1 MDYSRTEI
9 VQFEDD
15 EYYYYVK
22 AVPKVHVAVPEKTV
36 KKINVRQE
44 TEMIDTDEVKQ
55 SLDKTQNKMVQEEMR
70 EIDSDE
76 SEIQKII
83 EQELKK

>member
-1 MDYSRTEI
+1 MT
-9 VQFEDD
+9 
-15 EYYYYVK
+15 
-22 AVPKVHVAVPEKTV
+22 KVHVAVPEKTV

>member
-1 MDYSRTEI
+1 M
-9 VQFEDD
+9 Q
-15 EYYYYVK
+15 
-22 AVPKVHVAVPEKTV
+22 KTV

>member
-1 MDYSRTEI
+1 M
-9 VQFEDD
+9 
-15 EYYYYVK
+15 
-22 AVPKVHVAVPEKTV
+22 PKVQVAVPEKTV

-55 SLDKTQNKMVQEEMR
+55 SLDKTQNKMVQEEIK